1 MFYLTCQLSKHW
13 FHRDILAFSGAF
25 FTPIVV
31 LSTGS
36 IFLHFN
42 GCWTEGGKKSINVYW
57 RPIFFH
63 CVVTTAENSSGAS
76 CADIHA
82 WELCSLSRRQKSL
95 KGLFAYL
102 LLYRRCWECISQL
115 ETRVKSHNSASEVV
129 VPNTVETC
137 VLNHSFK
144 FLLAREL
151 ADAFYQI
158 LVRLPVSS
166 DHLSQNRNHLE
177 TVCVIKPCQHGICH
191 FAEL

>member
-42 GCWTEGGKKSINVYW
+42 GCWTGGGGVNKCQLTSDFLSLCSDNCRKQLW
-57 RPIFFH
+57 GFMP
-63 CVVTTAENSSGAS
+63 ENSAV
-76 CADIHA
+76 CPF
-82 WELCSLSRRQKSL
+82 
-95 KGLFAYL
+95 LFAYL